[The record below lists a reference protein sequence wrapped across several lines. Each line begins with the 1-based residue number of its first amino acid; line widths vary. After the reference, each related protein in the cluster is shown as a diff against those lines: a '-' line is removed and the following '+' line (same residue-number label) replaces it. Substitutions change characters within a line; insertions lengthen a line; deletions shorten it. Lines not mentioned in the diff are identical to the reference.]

1 MCSSLTRVRLVNSR
15 YFKKVQK
22 TRTRYFEWNIPFK
35 NPVSKF
41 PCQPILPTPGSLF
54 FFARIPTLASL
65 NESRLYIIFQ
75 LLLLSYIQASAL
87 DPLLDDSVEFVRK
100 LHKLEKPAEL
110 YILDKLPHGFLNF
123 QPFSTEAREG
133 CDLLIACIK
142 KSLNMGMRRL
152 DSTQSLGYHHQHQAT
167 SYRKFED
174 KSNLTKQK

>member
-1 MCSSLTRVRLVNSR
+1 MPA
-15 YFKKVQK
+15 YFAYP
-22 TRTRYFEWNIPFK
+22 RF
-35 NPVSKF
+35 S
-41 PCQPILPTPGSLF
+41 F

-75 LLLLSYIQASAL
+75 LWLLSYIQASAL